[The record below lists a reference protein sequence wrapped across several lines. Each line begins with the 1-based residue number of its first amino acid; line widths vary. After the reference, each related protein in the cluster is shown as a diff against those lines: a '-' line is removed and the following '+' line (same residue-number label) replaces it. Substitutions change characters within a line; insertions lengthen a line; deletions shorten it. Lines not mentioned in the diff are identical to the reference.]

1 MHIVIIGKAAL
12 ERRGLT
18 KIISEKIE
26 KAHITD
32 LTELVHDQPGQ
43 PLAADMVILCLSQLD
58 SVSENLLRLRS
69 VSKRYSKSRILV
81 LENVSGK
88 NPFRNLRSYANSG
101 FDGYVTSMDPLE
113 EFETSLNKVLS
124 GSKYICPEG
133 LVQLLGLGATTDRET
148 IVLTENELDV
158 AGRLLEGC
166 SVSQIARETNRKA
179 STISTIKKNILR
191 KTNTQNV
198 IMLGEVLN
206 FEPERNLAKKKE
218 ELVTQP
224 GYH

>member
-12 ERRGLT
+12 ERRGLA

-26 KAHITD
+26 NAQVTD
-32 LTELVHDQPGQ
+32 VIELVHDRSGQ
-43 PLAADMVILCLSQLD
+43 PLAVDMVILCLSQLD

-81 LENVSGK
+81 LENVSGR
-88 NPFRNLRSYANSG
+88 NPFRNLRNYANSG

-113 EFETSLNKVLS
+113 EFETSINKVLS
-124 GSKYICPEG
+124 GSKYICPDG
-133 LVQLLGLGATTDRET
+133 LEQLLGLALATDRET
-148 IVLTENELDV
+148 IALTENELDV

-166 SVSQIARETNRKA
+166 SVSKIARETNRKA

-206 FEPERNLAKKKE
+206 LEPARNLAKRKKA
-218 ELVTQP
+218 LVTQR
-224 GYH
+224 